1 MTMNAAEMDNL
12 ARATIKECVKVE
24 VRQLVQEN
32 LAAVLTELL
41 AELWK
46 HRGHLRRTTR
56 CPDGQPDKEVV
67 LAQLCRASC
76 RLLTRPSPF
85 TCPTLQTRSAQ
96 FAKVICAAT
105 HTHLCVS
112 EVELI
117 EGVDLVTMSRSTL
130 RTWPCVKWTTLS
142 L

>member
-12 ARATIKECVKVE
+12 ARATIKECVKQE

-41 AELWK
+41 AEP
-46 HRGHLRRTTR
+46 GSNTADIS
-56 CPDGQPDKEVV
+56 DGQPDALTVNQTKRR

-76 RLLTRPSPF
+76 RLRTRPSPF

-96 FAKVICAAT
+96 FAKVICA
-105 HTHLCVS
+105 HIHISVCV
-112 EVELI
+112 
-117 EGVDLVTMSRSTL
+117 GGRVDRRS
-130 RTWPCVKWTTLS
+130 
-142 L
+142 